1 MTYFIPLTLTH
12 RQEDQVPTIQVPDSR
27 ARSARQAA
35 REDQL
40 HSVTQLASNLAVV
53 TSTFMDPPSPLKGSE
68 VGLQKYQANDPY
80 YDHTEWTGREVE
92 RDSSLLYF
100 SKLSYMEFC
109 RYMDEATN
117 KPTGIL
123 D

>member
-1 MTYFIPLTLTH
+1 MRD
-12 RQEDQVPTIQVPDSR
+12 RQQERTKYQYWSI
-27 ARSARQAA
+27 
-35 REDQL
+35 
-40 HSVTQLASNLAVV
+40 ASNLAEV
-53 TSTFMDPPSPLKGSE
+53 TTTIMDPPSPLKGSE
-68 VGLQKYQANDPY
+68 VSLQKYQANDPY

-109 RYMDEATN
+109 RYMDEATV
-117 KPTGIL
+117 KPTEIL